1 MKVSDLEGQLQ
12 EENKEIITTFYS
24 KNNGKFFNP
33 KNIKYFL
40 YVNLG
45 VLLTSIGIH
54 FFKTPNGFATGG
66 ISGLSVVMKN
76 LLPFENVTP
85 AAYMTVIN
93 VLLLIVGFIVLG
105 KSCGILTCYCSL
117 MISLETLLF
126 DEWIHLEIG
135 TPLTDQPLLELV
147 YAVLLT
153 GIGSAILFKFKA
165 SSGGTDIIALIFK
178 KYTDVN
184 IGSALLYT
192 DVFIAAATFIK
203 VVNGAI
209 VFVPQTGLFSLLG
222 LFAKVFVIDDIIDS
236 MNLCKS
242 FTIITTKPDE
252 INDFITKELAHSAT
266 ILQGEGAYTHQG
278 KTVIMTVCRKGEA
291 LKLRRA
297 ITKIDPG
304 AFLIIT
310 KTSEILGRGF
320 RDTVN

>member
-1 MKVSDLEGQLQ
+1 MKDLETEQQ
-12 EENKEIITTFYS
+12 KENTAESDEVLTTFYG
-24 KNNGKFFNP
+24 NNGKFFNA
-33 KNIKYFL
+33 KNIKYFI
-40 YVNLG
+40 YVNIG
-45 VLLTSIGIH
+45 ILLTAIGIH

-105 KSCGILTCYCSL
+105 KNCGILTCYCSL

-178 KYTDVN
+178 K
-184 IGSALLYT
+184 
-192 DVFIAAATFIK
+192 
-203 VVNGAI
+203 
-209 VFVPQTGLFSLLG
+209 
-222 LFAKVFVIDDIIDS
+222 
-236 MNLCKS
+236 
-242 FTIITTKPDE
+242 
-252 INDFITKELAHSAT
+252 
-266 ILQGEGAYTHQG
+266 
-278 KTVIMTVCRKGEA
+278 
-291 LKLRRA
+291 
-297 ITKIDPG
+297 
-304 AFLIIT
+304 
-310 KTSEILGRGF
+310 
-320 RDTVN
+320 